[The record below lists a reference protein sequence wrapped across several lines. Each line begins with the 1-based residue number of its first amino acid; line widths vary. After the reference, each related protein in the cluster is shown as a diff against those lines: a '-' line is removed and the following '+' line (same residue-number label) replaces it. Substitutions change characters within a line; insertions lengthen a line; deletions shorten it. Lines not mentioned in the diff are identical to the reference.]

1 MKKLSLLLLLVA
13 ACGGGS
19 DSSHN
24 NPSQTTD
31 YNSNFTGT
39 WRGNGTITIGTQSA
53 TGPLFQVVNAVST
66 NRFRFE
72 DSWCPTVWTA
82 NNATSASVDV
92 TNCPAFPAACS
103 FTARIT
109 SGSFVRDGNG
119 ARAGMSGTATVASGC
134 TAPPGTS
141 LAFSLTT
148 DVMIRSSSLEGANN
162 HGVLESSSIG
172 FGPAV
177 ATLLGGSF
185 PE

>member
-1 MKKLSLLLLLVA
+1 MKKLSLSLLLAA

-19 DSSHN
+19 DGSHN
-24 NPSQTTD
+24 NPPPTTD

-39 WRGNGTITIGTQSA
+39 WRGNGTITGGTQSA
-53 TGPLFQVVNAVST
+53 TAPLFQVVNAIST

-109 SGSFVRDGNG
+109 SGSFVREGGG
-119 ARAGMSGTATVASGC
+119 ARAGMSGTATVVSGC
-134 TAPPGTS
+134 SAPPGTS

-148 DVMIRSSSLEGANN
+148 DVM
-162 HGVLESSSIG
+162 
-172 FGPAV
+172 
-177 ATLLGGSF
+177 TKQ
-185 PE
+185 